1 MARKTKCPFCGVF
14 FDRDVVPFVHNEK
27 TGRYAHKECADKD
40 AALKAADEKNR
51 DALMKY
57 IDTLYK
63 GKSNYPLIGRLLKRY
78 KEELNFTYSGI
89 LNTLRYCYE
98 VKGNSI
104 EKANNSIGI
113 VEYQY
118 QNAYNYYYSI
128 WLANQNNK
136 DKVIENY
143 IPVQREIHIPVPQRN
158 LRKRKLFSFLD
169 EENTDGK

>member
-1 MARKTKCPFCGVF
+1 M
-14 FDRDVVPFVHNEK
+14 
-27 TGRYAHKECADKD
+27 
-40 AALKAADEKNR
+40 
-51 DALMKY
+51 
-57 IDTLYK
+57 
-63 GKSNYPLIGRLLKRY
+63 KRY

-143 IPVQREIHIPVPQRN
+143 VPVQREIHIPVPQRN

>member
-14 FDRDVVPFVHNEK
+14 FDRDKTAYEYIQK
-27 TGRYAHKECADKD
+27 TGRYAHKECYDKD

-51 DALMKY
+51 EALMQY
-57 IDTLYK
+57 IDVLFN
-63 GKSNYPLIGRLLKRY
+63 GKANYPLIGKLLKKY

-89 LNTLRYCYE
+89 LNTLRYVYE

-118 QNAYNYYYSI
+118 QNAYNYYYTI

-136 DKVIENY
+136 DKVIQDY
-143 IPVQREIHIPVPQRN
+143 IPVQREIHIPVPERK

-169 EENTDGK
+169 KESTDGE

>member
-1 MARKTKCPFCGVF
+1 
-14 FDRDVVPFVHNEK
+14 
-27 TGRYAHKECADKD
+27 
-40 AALKAADEKNR
+40 
-51 DALMKY
+51 MKY
-57 IDTLYK
+57 IDTLFK
-63 GKSNYPLIGRLLKRY
+63 GKANYPLIGRLLKRY

-128 WLANQNNK
+128 WFANQNNK